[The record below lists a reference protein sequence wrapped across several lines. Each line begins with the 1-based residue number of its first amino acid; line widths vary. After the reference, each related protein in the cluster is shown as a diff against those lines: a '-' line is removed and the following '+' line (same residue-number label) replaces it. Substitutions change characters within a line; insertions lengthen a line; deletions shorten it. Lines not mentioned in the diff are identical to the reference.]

1 MNSWHCIDQGLTRSS
16 VSFDSRI
23 IFLSNDTKFVYIQ
36 LLFGVLWK
44 QNPILFFH
52 CKTAAPR
59 GLISKYIWSP
69 QNYEAFV
76 ILDFGFKAY
85 PQWKTNRHS
94 FYSVNRKKQV
104 PKIFLKINWFLI
116 FNWIKTKNKL
126 FSDYLFLDPHLWC
139 HSCDRIQLYTE
150 PSLYFSFP
158 NSPSLSL
165 TTGCPVSGKLW
176 PLKPQGKASLSYCW
190 MQARVTG
197 VLP

>member
-1 MNSWHCIDQGLTRSS
+1 MDKTVLMMEQSINDYWNTVTWSDQPHNKS
-16 VSFDSRI
+16 VTSISFVV
-23 IFLSNDTKFVYIQ
+23 LSC
-36 LLFGVLWK
+36 
-44 QNPILFFH
+44 FH
-52 CKTAAPR
+52 CFVLQAP
-59 GLISKYIWSP
+59 
-69 QNYEAFV
+69 A
-76 ILDFGFKAY
+76 
-85 PQWKTNRHS
+85 QWKTNRHS
-94 FYSVNRKKQV
+94 FYSLNRKKQV

-190 MQARVTG
+190 MQARVTC